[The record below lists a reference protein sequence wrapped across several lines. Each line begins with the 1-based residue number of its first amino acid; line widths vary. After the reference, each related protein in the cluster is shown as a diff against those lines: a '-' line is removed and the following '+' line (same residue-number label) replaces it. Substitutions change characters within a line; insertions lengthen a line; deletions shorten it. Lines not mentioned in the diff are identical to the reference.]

1 MYEPHGTS
9 ASHDRNTSKY
19 SMQKKGKV
27 EGLESRQRLLDSK
40 QAEKQKAVRNRRHL
54 PKCTAKVS
62 PIREQFAGTH
72 ARKK

>member
-27 EGLESRQRLLDSK
+27 EGLKSRQRLLDSK
-40 QAEKQKAVRNRRHL
+40 QAEK
-54 PKCTAKVS
+54 
-62 PIREQFAGTH
+62 
-72 ARKK
+72 